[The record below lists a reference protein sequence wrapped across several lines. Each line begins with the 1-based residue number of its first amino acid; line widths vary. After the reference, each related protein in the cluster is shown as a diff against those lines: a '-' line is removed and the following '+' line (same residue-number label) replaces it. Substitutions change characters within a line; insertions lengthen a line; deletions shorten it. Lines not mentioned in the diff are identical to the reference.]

1 MAWEQRGEKRYYYR
15 SVRNGK
21 KVKKVYFGSG
31 AEAAAVAEM
40 MEVSRLERERR
51 NEKTYLS
58 IFRKEIWH
66 VRAVELWSR
75 LGSGRCAGWDELE
88 GGEFFS
94 EDRFARVKPRLDF
107 CQDIAEREMV
117 QPF

>member
-1 MAWEQRGEKRYYYR
+1 MCASKAPSTGSPVACMWARICWRY
-15 SVRNGK
+15 
-21 KVKKVYFGSG
+21 FF
-31 AEAAAVAEM
+31 
-40 MEVSRLERERR
+40 
-51 NEKTYLS
+51 TYLS
-58 IFRKEIWH
+58 IFQKEIWH

-75 LGSGRCAGWDELE
+75 LGSGRCAGWDELK

>member
-1 MAWEQRGEKRYYYR
+1 MLD
-15 SVRNGK
+15 
-21 KVKKVYFGSG
+21 
-31 AEAAAVAEM
+31 
-40 MEVSRLERERR
+40 VSQ
-51 NEKTYLS
+51 YLS
-58 IFRKEIWH
+58 IFQKEIWH

-75 LGSGRCAGWDELE
+75 LGSGRCAGWDELK

>member
-40 MEVSRLERERR
+40 MEVSRLARVRR
-51 NEKTYLS
+51 NEKIRTLRQQYQQADAALG
-58 IFRKEIWH
+58 
-66 VRAVELWSR
+66 ELNDAFDPLADAILLAAKNQKR
-75 LGSGRCAGWDELE
+75 RFTTRNGDRDNDE
-88 GGEFFS
+88 
-94 EDRFARVKPRLDF
+94 
-107 CQDIAEREMV
+107 
-117 QPF
+117 

>member
-1 MAWEQRGEKRYYYR
+1 MTGLRAVR
-15 SVRNGK
+15 SGKTECVPCVDLRRARSRPDPIRN
-21 KVKKVYFGSG
+21 
-31 AEAAAVAEM
+31 AAHLAV
-40 MEVSRLERERR
+40 
-51 NEKTYLS
+51 YLS
-58 IFRKEIWH
+58 IFQKEIWH

-75 LGSGRCAGWDELE
+75 LGSGRCAGWDELK